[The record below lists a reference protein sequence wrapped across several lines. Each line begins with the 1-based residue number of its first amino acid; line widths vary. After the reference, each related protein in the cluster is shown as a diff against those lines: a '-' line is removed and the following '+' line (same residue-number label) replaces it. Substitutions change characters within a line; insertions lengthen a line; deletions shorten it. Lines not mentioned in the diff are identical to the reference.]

1 MNGDFRF
8 FVDQIRVPLAAL
20 TYGALLATILAHTW
34 FAGTPLPLGG
44 PNVVLGGAAVLLALS
59 LALGDLLAGKRLVFV
74 KNLVPLAAISVL
86 LMIWAASVHIVN
98 DTGTWLRVGKMALGI
113 GILFAV
119 YLTVTSA
126 GRAWLMIAT
135 GVLAAV
141 VSVLFGLAVVYL
153 GEPFWSFWLDVSA
166 PRLDQVEPVSGDR
179 IAGLSNN
186 IISLAYLLTVAVPSA
201 LAMFLYYRSLRGR
214 SARLAWN
221 GVLGGVM
228 MILLAA
234 MITNASRSMLLG
246 VIFGSVLVVALPALM
261 SPTLSRQTVW
271 RLCLIVALAAT
282 GIALLV
288 MVVKAA
294 ERRPPPPT
302 IGDALTAAIVAMPG
316 SVTGCFESLGRLSG
330 EMFRSASWSGDCP
343 GSLRREGSYARHY
356 GFTLRRDSAVAI
368 DLASTEEA
376 NAYLY
381 LFVVTEAGAR
391 EVSHNDNLGGKSGMG
406 RMDARIAYEYLR
418 AGDYV
423 IEATTYRPATPGE
436 FTLTVRT
443 RARAGPERRS
453 IDRIFYFDDPSV
465 QSRLP
470 MAVVALRRALQHPLG
485 TAEYTADR
493 TYISDDMDP
502 GVAVLVLQFSPH
514 NQFLEVLVYYGF
526 PGLVLVL
533 SFYVYVL
540 RSLLRCARLAMRNRD
555 TEAFFLIAVVAGSLA
570 AYLIHSQFHPLGPFV
585 EDWYHFFLI
594 GLLFGI
600 QRICHDRSE
609 PSWST
614 DVG

>member
-1 MNGDFRF
+1 MN
-8 FVDQIRVPLAAL
+8 RVPLAAL
-20 TYGALLATILAHTW
+20 TYGALLATIVAHTW

-59 LALGDLLAGKRLVFV
+59 LALGDLLAGKRLVLV

-153 GEPFWSFWLDVSA
+153 GDPFWSFWLDVSA
-166 PRLDQVEPVSGDR
+166 PRLDQVYPVSDGR

-186 IISLAYLLTVAVPSA
+186 TTSLAYLLTVAVPSA
-201 LAMFLYYRSLRGR
+201 LAMFLYYPSLRGR

-234 MITNASRSMLLG
+234 MITNATRSMLLG

-261 SPTLSRQTVW
+261 SPTLSRQIVR
-271 RLCLIVALAAT
+271 RLCLIVALAAM

-294 ERRPPPPT
+294 ERRPPPT
-302 IGDALTAAIVAMPG
+302 IGDALTAPIVAMPAP
-316 SVTGCFESLGRLSG
+316 VTGCFESLGTLSG

-356 GFTLRRDSAVAI
+356 GFTLRRDSVVAI

-391 EVSHNDNLGGKSGMG
+391 GVSHDDNLGGKSGMG
-406 RMDARIAYEYLR
+406 RMDARIIDKYLR

-443 RARAGPERRS
+443 STTRAGAGPGRPG

-470 MAVVALRRALQHPLG
+470 MAVAALRRALQHPLG
-485 TAEYTADR
+485 TAEYTPDR
-493 TYISDDMDP
+493 TYISDDIDP
-502 GVAVLVLQFSPH
+502 RVAVLVRQTSPH

-540 RSLLRCARLAMRNRD
+540 RSLLRCARLAMRNQD

-585 EDWYHFFLI
+585 DDWYHFFLI

-600 QRICHDRSE
+600 QRICRDRSE

>member
-1 MNGDFRF
+1 MN
-8 FVDQIRVPLAAL
+8 RVPLAAL
-20 TYGALLATILAHTW
+20 TYGALLATIVAHTW

-59 LALGDLLAGKRLVFV
+59 LALGDLLAGKRLVLV

-98 DTGTWLRVGKMALGI
+98 ETGTWLRVGKMALGI

-153 GEPFWSFWLDVSA
+153 GDPFWSFWLDVSA
-166 PRLDQVEPVSGDR
+166 PLPDQVYSVLGGR

-201 LAMFLYYRSLRGR
+201 LAMFLYYPSLRGR
-214 SARLAWN
+214 SARLAWD

-234 MITNASRSMLLG
+234 MITNATRSMLLG

-261 SPTLSRQTVW
+261 SPTLSRQTVR

-302 IGDALTAAIVAMPG
+302 IGDALTAAIVAMPAP
-316 SVTGCFESLGRLSG
+316 VTGCFESLGTLSG

-356 GFTLRRDSAVAI
+356 GFILGRDSAVAI

-391 EVSHNDNLGGKSGMG
+391 EVGRNDNLGGKAGMG
-406 RMDARIAYEYLR
+406 RMDARIVDKYLR

-443 RARAGPERRS
+443 STTRARAGPERPA
-453 IDRIFYFDDPSV
+453 IDRIFSFGDTSF

-485 TAEYTADR
+485 TAEYTQDG

-502 GVAVLVLQFSPH
+502 WVAVRILQTSPH

-540 RSLLRCARLAMRNRD
+540 RSLLRCARMAMRNRD

-570 AYLIHSQFHPLGPFV
+570 AYLIHSQFHPPGPFV
-585 EDWYHFFLI
+585 DDWYHFFLI